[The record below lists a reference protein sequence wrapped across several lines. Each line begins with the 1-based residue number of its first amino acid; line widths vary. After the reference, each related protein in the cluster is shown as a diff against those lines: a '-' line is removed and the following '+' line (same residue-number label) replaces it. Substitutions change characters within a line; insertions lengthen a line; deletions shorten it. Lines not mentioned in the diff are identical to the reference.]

1 MEEEWLGNSM
11 QSFLKRER
19 ERDEERKAAN
29 SNKGRER
36 ERMGRVVEARGLKR
50 GWTVKDMMR

>member
-1 MEEEWLGNSM
+1 MAREQHAKFPKE
-11 QSFLKRER
+11 RER
-19 ERDEERKAAN
+19 GRDEERKAAN

-50 GWTVKDMMR
+50 GWTVKDMTR

>member
-19 ERDEERKAAN
+19 ERRGEE
-29 SNKGRER
+29 SSEFEQREG
-36 ERMGRVVEARGLKR
+36 EGKNGKSC
-50 GWTVKDMMR
+50 

>member
-1 MEEEWLGNSM
+1 MAREQHAKFPKE
-11 QSFLKRER
+11 RER